1 MSFRMMIPEN
11 EEWRNTGTKESSWRG
26 RPSLRHDASRIAR
39 FSTRAFSLV
48 EVMIALAIFFMA
60 VFAIL
65 GLISSV
71 LRNARLLQNKKA
83 VDAGM
88 VAAQQLCLTN
98 KLVEEVQ
105 SGDFG
110 DMYPDYTWTMDTYE
124 AATNGLFQVDII
136 VQRGSSGAVQSKMS
150 VLRFAP
156 DSAPGSLSGGM
167 RR

>member
-1 MSFRMMIPEN
+1 MNSSGTN
-11 EEWRNTGTKESSWRG
+11 DKCQVTGCGQRNSCHR
-26 RPSLRHDASRIAR
+26 SRV
-39 FSTRAFSLV
+39 TRYRSAFSLV

-65 GLISSV
+65 GLMSSV
-71 LRNARLLQNKKA
+71 LRNARLLQSKKG

-88 VAAQQLCLTN
+88 VAAQHLCLTN

-110 DMYPDYTWTMDTYE
+110 DVYPDYTWTMDTYE
-124 AATNGLFQVDII
+124 AGTNGLFQVDII
-136 VQRGSSGAVQSKMS
+136 VQRGSSGAVESKMS

>member
-1 MSFRMMIPEN
+1 
-11 EEWRNTGTKESSWRG
+11 
-26 RPSLRHDASRIAR
+26 
-39 FSTRAFSLV
+39 
-48 EVMIALAIFFMA
+48 MA

-65 GLISSV
+65 GLMSSV
-71 LRNARLLQNKKA
+71 LRNARLLQSKKG

-88 VAAQQLCLTN
+88 VAAQYLCLTN

-110 DMYPDYTWTMDTYE
+110 DMYRDYSWTMDTYE

-136 VQRGSSGAVQSKMS
+136 VQRGSSGAVESKMS

-156 DSAPGSLSGGM
+156 DSSPGSLSGGM

>member
-1 MSFRMMIPEN
+1 MNFN
-11 EEWRNTGTKESSWRG
+11 VTRNNCEATRCRG
-26 RPSLRHDASRIAR
+26 RKSCHRPLVPGHRS
-39 FSTRAFSLV
+39 AFTLM

-65 GLISSV
+65 GLMSSV
-71 LRNARLLQNKKA
+71 LRNARLLQNKKG

-88 VAAQQLCLTN
+88 VAAQYLCLTN

-110 DMYPDYTWTMDTYE
+110 DMYPDYNWTMDTYE

-136 VQRGSSGAVQSKMS
+136 VQRGSSGAVESKMS

-156 DSAPGSLSGGM
+156 DSSPGSLTKPGAA
-167 RR
+167 R

>member
-1 MSFRMMIPEN
+1 MNSRVTSDKCQVTGCGQ
-11 EEWRNTGTKESSWRG
+11 RNSCH
-26 RPSLRHDASRIAR
+26 LSRA
-39 FSTRAFSLV
+39 TRCRSAFSLV

-65 GLISSV
+65 GLMSTV
-71 LRNARLLQNKKA
+71 LRNARLLQSKKG

-136 VQRGSSGAVQSKMS
+136 VQRGSSGAVESKMS

-156 DSAPGSLSGGM
+156 DSPGSLTPRGP
-167 RR
+167 R